1 MAEIADKPK
10 SRAKAK
16 PAAAPATLTLGEI
29 ADKLWQ
35 LREDKRALDKQ
46 VKVIETEIVALTESA
61 IETLDAQDTRK
72 AEGRKASISV
82 NSVVVP
88 NTVDWDETMKFIV
101 TGKRGD
107 KMAYAHLVQHR
118 ISAPAY
124 SELRALGMT
133 IPGQQDFTKRNLSIT
148 TLSA

>member
-1 MAEIADKPK
+1 MAETIDKPK
-10 SRAKAK
+10 SRSKAK
-16 PAAAPATLTLGEI
+16 PAIGENLTLGDI
-29 ADKLWQ
+29 ADKLGE
-35 LREDKRALDKQ
+35 LRDKKREAAKVVDALDA
-46 VKVIETEIVALTESA
+46 EIKALTENA
-61 IETLDAQDTRK
+61 FVKLDEQNTVRAAGKRI
-72 AEGRKASISV
+72 ALSIST
-82 NSVVVP
+82 VVVP
-88 NTVDWDETMKFIV
+88 NTIDWDETMKFIV
-101 TGKRGD
+101 AGKRGD